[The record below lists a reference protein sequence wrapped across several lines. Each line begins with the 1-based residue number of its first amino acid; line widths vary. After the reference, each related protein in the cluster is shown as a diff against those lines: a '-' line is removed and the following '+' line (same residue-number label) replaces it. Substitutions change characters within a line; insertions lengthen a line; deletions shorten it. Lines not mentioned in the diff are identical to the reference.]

1 MDPWSVGNRCGWLS
15 SDKRVG
21 HSVRAAVVLDVQSV
35 QRCFRSIEENLNW
48 VTCDT

>member
-21 HSVRAAVVLDVQSV
+21 HSVRAAVVLDVQSLMWF
-35 QRCFRSIEENLNW
+35 QIYRGKPQLG
-48 VTCDT
+48 DL